1 MPFNI
6 NIPVWQE
13 KINKCPNNKKEIH
26 VYNDKYKHTR
36 DRLFG
41 LHKHRHEKKS
51 KTAMVNN
58 STNINKTD
66 NHLSHLTIEHKTT
79 TTYDVGDLGLSW
91 DRHINVTGLNLFMGF
106 QLSLDNWNFNVY
118 TDINKQ

>member
-1 MPFNI
+1 
-6 NIPVWQE
+6 
-13 KINKCPNNKKEIH
+13 
-26 VYNDKYKHTR
+26 
-36 DRLFG
+36 
-41 LHKHRHEKKS
+41 
-51 KTAMVNN
+51 MVNN

-66 NHLSHLTIEHKTT
+66 NHLSHLTIEHKTI
-79 TTYDVGDLGLSW
+79 TTYDVGDLGLAW